1 MSTVRVD
8 ITNRDKRV
16 GAMVKAL
23 AVDVAGFQAVAG
35 ITNEFLGNHGYY
47 KFHFPSDYHAKD
59 FREAVSK
66 YINNNLAVVV
76 D

>member
-8 ITNRDKRV
+8 ITNSDKFV

-23 AVDVAGFQAVAG
+23 AVEVAGFQAVAG
-35 ITNEFLGNHGYY
+35 TTNEFLGNHGYY
-47 KFHFPSDYHAKD
+47 KFHFSNDYQAKD
-59 FREAVSK
+59 FRETVSK

>member
-8 ITNRDKRV
+8 ITNSDKFV

-23 AVDVAGFQAVAG
+23 AVQVAGFRAVKG
-35 ITNEFLGNHGYY
+35 TTNAFLGNHGYY
-47 KFHFPSDYHAKD
+47 KFHFSNANQEKD
-59 FREAVSK
+59 FRETVSK
-66 YINNNLAVVV
+66 YINKNLAVEV